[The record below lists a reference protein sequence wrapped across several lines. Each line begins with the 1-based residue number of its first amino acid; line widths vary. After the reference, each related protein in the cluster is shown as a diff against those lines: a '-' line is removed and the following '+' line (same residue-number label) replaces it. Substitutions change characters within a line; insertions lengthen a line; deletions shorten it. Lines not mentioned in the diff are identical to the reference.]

1 MSNFSSRL
9 EAVLEH
15 LGITAYKMAKDLGV
29 KAASIG
35 NFRAGKTNP
44 SFDFVVKLLTCYP
57 MINANWLIVNKGD
70 MLTDPKMKTSDKP
83 QRSELMASQK
93 EIIALQAENIRMKD
107 QKIKE
112 LLDELKEYQKASEHI
127 KVAAKKREGVK
138 KRTNK

>member
-35 NFRAGKTNP
+35 NFRAGKTYP
-44 SFDFVVKLLTCYP
+44 SFDFLEKLLTCYP

-112 LLDELKEYQKASEHI
+112 LLEELKEYQKAGEYI
-127 KVAAKKREGVK
+127 KVAEKKRESIK

>member
-1 MSNFSSRL
+1 M
-9 EAVLEH
+9 EH
-15 LGITAYKMAKDLGV
+15 LGISAYKMAKDLGV

-44 SFDFVVKLLTCYP
+44 SFDFVEKLLTCYP
-57 MINANWLIVNKGD
+57 MINANWLIVNKGE
-70 MLTDPKMKTSDKP
+70 MFTDPKMKTSDKP

-112 LLDELKEYQKASEHI
+112 LVEELKEYQKAGEYI
-127 KVAAKKREGVK
+127 KIAAKKRESSK
-138 KRTNK
+138 KQDKK